1 MGRMIYWLRHRTA
14 YGYAQTV
21 DLAAHLLHLKPRAL
35 PGQRVLS
42 ARLTCVPKPDHHT
55 ETHDHFGNAATRL
68 FLVAPHTGFEVTA
81 ESLVEVDFAP
91 PPEAGLT
98 LPWEEVAAQAQGVE
112 TADFLHA
119 TPHIPLLAEATAYA
133 RTSFPPGRPV
143 LEGLLELNRR
153 MRQDFVFQAGVTSI
167 TTPISEVL
175 RDRRGVC
182 QDFTQVM
189 LAGLRGLGLP
199 ARYVSGYVRTR
210 PPPGQVRRR
219 GADQSHAW
227 VSAWLGPDQ
236 GWVQLDPTNG
246 IVVRDEH
253 VILAWGRD
261 FSDISPLRGVLLG
274 GGDHRLS
281 VSVDLEPE
289 MER

>member
-1 MGRMIYWLRHRTA
+1 MIYWLRHRTA

-35 PGQRVLS
+35 PGQRVIS
-42 ARLTCVPKPDHHT
+42 ARLTCLPRPDHHT

-68 FLVAPHTGFEVTA
+68 FLVAPHTSFEVTA

-91 PPEAGLT
+91 PPPAAET
-98 LPWEEVAAQAQGVE
+98 PPWEQVAAAAQGAE
-112 TADFLHA
+112 TADFIQA
-119 TPHIPLLAEATAYA
+119 TRHVPLLPEATAYA
-133 RTSFPPGRPV
+133 RTSFPPGRRV
-143 LEGLLELNRR
+143 LEGLLELNQR

-167 TTPISEVL
+167 TTPIADVL

-189 LAGLRGLGLP
+189 LAALRGLGLP

-227 VSAWLGPDQ
+227 VSAWMGPGF

-289 MER
+289 GEG

>member
-1 MGRMIYWLRHRTA
+1 MIYCLRHRTA
-14 YGYAQTV
+14 YGYAHTV

-42 ARLTCVPKPDHHT
+42 ARLTCLPSPDHHT
-55 ETHDHFGNAATRL
+55 ETHDHYGNAATRL
-68 FLVAPHTGFEVTA
+68 FLVAPHTSFEVTV

-91 PPEAGLT
+91 PPEAAET
-98 LPWEEVAAQAQGVE
+98 LPWEDVAAGAAGVE
-112 TADFLHA
+112 TADFLQPTHHV
-119 TPHIPLLAEATAYA
+119 PILPEATAYA
-133 RTSFPPGRPV
+133 RISFPPRRPV

-153 MRQDFVFQAGVTSI
+153 MRQEFTFQAGVTSI
-167 TTPISEVL
+167 TTPIAEVL
-175 RDRRGVC
+175 RERRGVC

-210 PPPGQVRRR
+210 PPPGQKRRR

-227 VSAWLGPDQ
+227 VSAWLGPEQ

-274 GGDHRLS
+274 GGDHRLE
-281 VSVDLEPE
+281 VNVDLEPE
-289 MER
+289 GAE

>member
-35 PGQRVLS
+35 PGQRVIS
-42 ARLTCVPKPDHHT
+42 ARLTCTPRPDHHT

-68 FLVAPHTGFEVTA
+68 FLVAPHTSFEVTA

-91 PPEAGLT
+91 PPEAAGT
-98 LPWEEVAAQAQGVE
+98 PAWEEVAASAHGAE
-112 TADFLHA
+112 TADFILP
-119 TPHIPLLAEATAYA
+119 TRHIPLLAEATAYA
-133 RTSFPPGRPV
+133 RASFPPGRRV
-143 LEGLLELNRR
+143 LEGLLDLNRR

-167 TTPISEVL
+167 TTPIADVL

-189 LAGLRGLGLP
+189 LAALRGLGLP

-210 PPPGQVRRR
+210 PPPGQARRR

-227 VSAWLGPDQ
+227 VSAWMGPGL

-289 MER
+289 GEG

>member
-35 PGQRVLS
+35 PGQRVIS
-42 ARLTCVPKPDHHT
+42 ARLTCLPRPDHHT

-68 FLVAPHTGFEVTA
+68 FLVAPHTSFEVTA

-91 PPEAGLT
+91 PPPAAETPA
-98 LPWEEVAAQAQGVE
+98 WEQVAASAHGAE
-112 TADFLHA
+112 TADFILP
-119 TPHIPLLAEATAYA
+119 TTQVPLLAEATAYA
-133 RTSFPPGRPV
+133 RVSFPPGRPV
-143 LEGLLELNRR
+143 LEGLIELNRR

-167 TTPISEVL
+167 TTPIADVL

-189 LAGLRGLGLP
+189 LAALRGLGLP

-210 PPPGQVRRR
+210 PPPGQARRR

-227 VSAWLGPDQ
+227 VSAWMGPDL

-289 MER
+289 GEG

>member
-1 MGRMIYWLRHRTA
+1 MRVMIYWLRHRTA
-14 YGYAQTV
+14 YEYAQTV

-42 ARLTCVPKPDHHT
+42 ARLICQPRPEHHT
-55 ETHDHFGNAATRL
+55 ETHDNFGNAATRL
-68 FLVAPHTGFEVTA
+68 FLVAPHTSFEVTA
-81 ESLVEVDFAP
+81 ESMVEVEFVAP
-91 PPEAGLT
+91 PPEAQT
-98 LPWEEVAAQAQGVE
+98 LPWEQVAATGGGAE
-112 TADFLHA
+112 TADYLQP
-119 TPHIPLLAEATAYA
+119 TPHVPILAEATAYA
-133 RTSFPPGRPV
+133 RPSFPAGRPV
-143 LEGLLELNRR
+143 LEGLLDFNRR
-153 MRQDFVFQAGVTSI
+153 IRKDFKFQAGVTST
-167 TTPISEVL
+167 TTPIAEVL
-175 RDRRGVC
+175 RERRGVC

-189 LAGLRGLGLP
+189 LAALRGLGLP

-210 PPPGQVRRR
+210 PPAGQQRRR

-227 VSAWLGPDQ
+227 VSAWLGEGQ

-274 GGDHRLS
+274 GGEHKLT

-289 MER
+289 SER